1 MSFTV
6 KSVRI
11 DASYTL
17 LCAAAICVISGI
29 YKPIFYGITAIAV
42 HEAGHLL
49 AMFRYG
55 YFPKRI
61 KISLFAIHIADDAR
75 HTRRA
80 KENFFIIFFGPAAN
94 FICVFL
100 FYLLY
105 LFGRDMCLPFVFANA
120 SVGLLNSL
128 PVMSLDGGQLLYL
141 LLCRR
146 LSGQTAERVIT
157 LLTLIMLIPLA
168 AFGFVVLF
176 QSPGNFSLLFVCG
189 YLLLSLLT
197 RENHY
202 Y

>member
-1 MSFTV
+1 MW
-6 KSVRI
+6 
-11 DASYTL
+11 
-17 LCAAAICVISGI
+17 
-29 YKPIFYGITAIAV
+29 
-42 HEAGHLL
+42 
-49 AMFRYG
+49 
-55 YFPKRI
+55 
-61 KISLFAIHIADDAR
+61 
-75 HTRRA
+75 
-80 KENFFIIFFGPAAN
+80 
-94 FICVFL
+94 
-100 FYLLY
+100 
-105 LFGRDMCLPFVFANA
+105 LPFVFANA
-120 SVGLLNSL
+120 SVGLFNSL

-146 LSGQTAERVIT
+146 FSGQTAERVIT